1 MKLKVFCDLLSSLE
15 AIATRDPPLLPKAAE
30 EKSRNEIIQWFRLHR
45 TLIDSQD
52 THDVALLSAL
62 FPARRTDRVY
72 GLQPP
77 SLTKI
82 LSRCL
87 KLGSSR
93 IKDLERW
100 KHPGCGDLAACV
112 ERVLSQAEFP
122 IQASNEVTIDQ
133 VDTTLT
139 EIASRSNF
147 SGPNIRDQNAGASA
161 NTVRQNLS
169 HIYIRLQS
177 REAKWFTRMILKDY
191 SPVVLPEG
199 LVFGSFHHLLPTLLK
214 LHDNFEAAVTVLKGS
229 ELGQMNPMPGP
240 QEAKTQKALAAK
252 VIVPKI
258 GTKVGRP
265 HYFKIRSV
273 KHAMQVA
280 HGRMMTL
287 ERKYDGEYCQIHID
301 LLKEGNKIQI
311 FSKSGKDSTS
321 DRVGV
326 HDTIKRCLR
335 VGEDDCRFSSRC
347 ILEGELL
354 VWDDREEKQLDFHKI
369 RKHVSRSGVFLG
381 TGKDSQ

>member
-1 MKLKVFCDLLSSLE
+1 MKFTLFCDLLSNLE

-30 EKSRNEIIQWFRLHR
+30 EKSKNEIIQWFRSHR
-45 TLIDSQD
+45 TIIDGHD
-52 THDVALLSAL
+52 THDVALLSSL

-72 GLQPP
+72 NLQPP
-77 SLTKI
+77 SLTKL

-87 KLGSSR
+87 KIGSSR
-93 IKDLERW
+93 KKDLERW
-100 KHPGCGDLAACV
+100 KQPGCGDLAACV
-112 ERVLSQAEFP
+112 ERVLSQAENP
-122 IQASNEVTIDQ
+122 LQTSNEVTITE
-133 VDTTLT
+133 VDATLT

-147 SGPNIRDQNAGASA
+147 SGPKIREQHTGASA
-161 NTVRQNLS
+161 NTVCQDLGD
-169 HIYIRLQS
+169 IYVRLQS
-177 REAKWFTRMILKDY
+177 REAKWLTRMILKDY
-191 SPVVLPEG
+191 SPVMLPEG
-199 LVFGSFHHLLPTLLK
+199 LIFGSFHHLLPTLLK
-214 LHDNFEAAVTVLKGS
+214 LHDNFEAACTLLKGP
-229 ELGQMNPMPGP
+229 EIGQMNPMPGP
-240 QEAKTQKALAAK
+240 REAKTQKALAAK

-265 HYFKIRSV
+265 HYIKIRSV

-280 HGRMMTL
+280 YGRMMTL

-301 LLKEGNKIQI
+301 LSKKGNKIQI

-321 DRVGV
+321 DRAGA
-326 HDTIKRCLR
+326 HDTIRRCLR
-335 VGEDDCRFSSRC
+335 VGKDDCGFSSRC

-354 VWDDREEKQLDFHKI
+354 VWDDRDEKQLEFHKI

>member
-1 MKLKVFCDLLSSLE
+1 MKFRVFCDLLSSLE

-30 EKSRNEIIQWFRLHR
+30 EKSRNEIIQWFRSHR
-45 TLIDSQD
+45 TLIDGQD
-52 THDVALLSAL
+52 THDVALLSSL

-72 GLQPP
+72 NLQPP

-87 KLGSSR
+87 QLGSSR

-100 KHPGCGDLAACV
+100 KQPGCGDLAACV
-112 ERVLSQAEFP
+112 ERVLSQAENP
-122 IQASNEVTIDQ
+122 LQTSNEVTVAQ
-133 VDTTLT
+133 VDTTLN

-147 SGPNIRDQNAGASA
+147 SGPNIRGRNADASA
-161 NTVRQNLS
+161 NTVRESLS
-169 HIYIRLQS
+169 HIYLRLQS

-191 SPVVLPEG
+191 SPVILPEG

-214 LHDNFEAAVTVLKGS
+214 IHDNLEAACTILKGP
-229 ELGQMNPMPGP
+229 EIGHMNPMPGSR
-240 QEAKTQKALAAK
+240 EAKTQKALAAK
-252 VIVPKI
+252 VIVPKTGI
-258 GTKVGRP
+258 KIGRP
-265 HYFKIRSV
+265 HFFKARSI
-273 KHAMQVA
+273 KHAVQLA
-280 HGRMMTL
+280 HGRMMCL

-301 LLKEGNKIQI
+301 LLKEGNEIQI
-311 FSKSGKDSTS
+311 FSKSGKDSTC

-326 HDTIKRCLR
+326 HNTIKQCLR
-335 VGEDDCRFSSRC
+335 IGKDDCRFSRRC

-354 VWDDREEKQLDFHKI
+354 VWDDQKEKVLEFHKV

>member
-1 MKLKVFCDLLSSLE
+1 MKFRLFCDLLSNLE
-15 AIATRDPPLLPKAAE
+15 AITTRDPPLLPRAAE
-30 EKSRNEIIQWFRLHR
+30 EKSRDEIIQWFRSHR

-87 KLGSSR
+87 GLGSSR
-93 IKDLERW
+93 LKDLERW
-100 KHPGCGDLAACV
+100 KQPACGDLADCV

-122 IQASNEVTIDQ
+122 LQTSNEVTVDQ
-133 VDTTLT
+133 VDAMLT

-147 SGPNIRDQNAGASA
+147 SGPDIRVRDAGTSA
-161 NTVRQNLS
+161 ITVGQRLS
-169 HIYIRLQS
+169 RIYLRLQS
-177 REAKWFTRMILKDY
+177 REAKWLTRMILKDY
-191 SPVVLPEG
+191 SPVILPEG
-199 LVFGSFHHLLPTLLK
+199 LVFGCFHHLLPTILK
-214 LHDNFEAAVTVLKGS
+214 VHDNFEAACTILKGP
-229 ELGQMNPMPGP
+229 EIGQMNPMPGSR
-240 QEAKTQKALAAK
+240 EAKTQKALAAR
-252 VIVPKI
+252 VVYPKI
-258 GTKVGRP
+258 GVKIGRP
-265 HYFKIRSV
+265 HFFKIRSV

-280 HGRMMTL
+280 HGRMMSL

-301 LLKEGNKIQI
+301 CLKEGNEIQI
-311 FSKSGKDSTS
+311 FSKSGKDSTF
-321 DRVGV
+321 DRTGV
-326 HDTIKRCLR
+326 HGTIRKCLR
-335 VGEDDCRFSSRC
+335 IGEDGCRISRRC

-354 VWDDREEKQLDFHKI
+354 VWDDRKMNSLEFHKI